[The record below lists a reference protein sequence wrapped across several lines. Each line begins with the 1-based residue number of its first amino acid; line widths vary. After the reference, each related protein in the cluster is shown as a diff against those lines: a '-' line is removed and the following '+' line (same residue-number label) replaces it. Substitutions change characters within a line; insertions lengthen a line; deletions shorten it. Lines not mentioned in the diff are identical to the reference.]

1 MGQEAHIDPSFMP
14 ARRPDGDSVEAKLLD
29 DDAPPRRNTSVP
41 AAVALDFSA
50 SASTIVSLAHRAKL
64 DGGIGRGGDGSVG
77 PGPPG
82 CGDGRGKGDGEG
94 CVGPGAGFGS
104 PI

>member
-1 MGQEAHIDPSFMP
+1 MVIWSMLSGSTMS
-14 ARRPDGDSVEAKLLD
+14 RRSAVLRVHLD
-29 DDAPPRRNTSVP
+29 LQLHGTM
-41 AAVALDFSA
+41 
-50 SASTIVSLAHRAKL
+50 IE
-64 DGGIGRGGDGSVG
+64 GGIGRGGDGSVG

-82 CGDGRGKGDGEG
+82 CGAGWGKGEGEG